1 MCPATPQNPPYWN
14 TSWLNNA
21 CATRKDPESEWLAKD
36 NPEINPT
43 SIKCETTSHMEE
55 QPSWVPLPSC
65 SPPEHPFPVKSLAWL
80 VHVSL
85 QTIHF
90 RVLDKS
96 PYLGPGNDPP
106 SRNTFLSPFPH
117 SLISNFSSLLFGA
130 QWSSRRSGLFLQT
143 RNMEPRKALTLE
155 CPLGVLLVPFSL
167 LLFNPKVNKGEKRKE
182 IKFWIESLIIN
193 LARELSFRGTQ
204 FQITLESVIEL

>member
-130 QWSSRRSGLFLQT
+130 QWSSRRS
-143 RNMEPRKALTLE
+143 
-155 CPLGVLLVPFSL
+155 VPFST
-167 LLFNPKVNKGEKRKE
+167 NKKH
-182 IKFWIESLIIN
+182 
-193 LARELSFRGTQ
+193 GTQ
-204 FQITLESVIEL
+204 KGFDPGVSPWGPACPLFSATLQSQSEQGWEKKGNKVLDREFNH